1 MTVVTAAEGFRDAG
15 TKTDFQWGN
24 RETSVW
30 PRGEQSRSEW
40 AQERR
45 REESG
50 RGKKKPTWF
59 RGVARRDLT
68 NGAAPREG
76 EW

>member
-1 MTVVTAAEGFRDAG
+1 MREPKLTSNGAIGRPVSGLVGNSLGQSGLRRDG
-15 TKTDFQWGN
+15 
-24 RETSVW
+24 
-30 PRGEQSRSEW
+30 
-40 AQERR
+40 
-45 REESG
+45 
-50 RGKKKPTWF
+50 GKKVGVAKNPTWF

>member
-24 RETSVW
+24 RETSAW

-50 RGKKKPTWF
+50 RGKKTPL
-59 RGVARRDLT
+59 GSEA
-68 NGAAPREG
+68 
-76 EW
+76 